1 MKQVSSDSFLKIPL
15 EEVENK
21 EFDFCMC
28 NPPFFVNEFEA
39 SHGIARS
46 EKRPQPSGVC
56 TGTETETVTGGG
68 EVEFVKEIIKDSLT
82 MKEKIRYNHFFFF
95 FFIVTVF
102 RTLLCNKHKTSKTSS
117 WFICTP
123 PSCVPPSIQLL
134 FSSTLFLSYKLRR
147 ICGLTLGAR
156 GYFCLYHCSSMEPA
170 VGSEFP
176 MPSFVHSF
184 NTSWVHELIHSFV
197 RSFFYLFIRL
207 FISCIIV

>member
-82 MKEKIRYNHFFFF
+82 MKEKIRYNHFFFLLGLF
-95 FFIVTVF
+95 LELCFVINIRSVKHHPGSFVLPQVVF
-102 RTLLCNKHKTSKTSS
+102 LHRYSYSFL
-117 WFICTP
+117 
-123 PSCVPPSIQLL
+123 VL
-134 FSSTLFLSYKLRR
+134 FSCH
-147 ICGLTLGAR
+147 INCN
-156 GYFCLYHCSSMEPA
+156 GYVALPLVLE
-170 VGSEFP
+170 VI
-176 MPSFVHSF
+176 FV
-184 NTSWVHELIHSFV
+184 
-197 RSFFYLFIRL
+197 
-207 FISCIIV
+207 CIIVLLWSQLWSLNSPCLHSFIRSILHGFMS